1 MSKVAEELRS
11 LCGETAD
18 LPKSQKVTFSA
29 EEIGQQVGLT
39 HQQVDFETKALLQET
54 ADLPKSAKVT
64 FSADFEI
71 KALLVENADL
81 RKLLKVTFSEALCS
95 ENADLRKSNKV
106 TFSVDF
112 ETKALLQENA
122 DLRKIAKVTFLRE
135 RGCKEASASKAK
147 NTSGN
152 FARSDPVSTRAE
164 CAKAADANRSP
175 RPLKV
180 ADNCRHTSC
189 QNSVTT
195 CRIDKTRDMH
205 ETIENIDLYEVF
217 DEKLRWCFYG
227 V

>member
-39 HQQVDFETKALLQET
+39 QQQVDFETKALLQET
-54 ADLPKSAKVT
+54 ADLPKSVKVT

-81 RKLLKVTFSEALCS
+81 RKSLKVTFSEALCS

-122 DLRKIAKVTFLRE
+122 DLRKIAKVTFSEEDTAPGGKRSLEKR
-135 RGCKEASASKAK
+135 RRRISANLENALAEVTKRFCQYWRNLFKGKGVQGGISK
-147 NTSGN
+147 
-152 FARSDPVSTRAE
+152 
-164 CAKAADANRSP
+164 
-175 RPLKV
+175 
-180 ADNCRHTSC
+180 
-189 QNSVTT
+189 
-195 CRIDKTRDMH
+195 
-205 ETIENIDLYEVF
+205 
-217 DEKLRWCFYG
+217 
-227 V
+227 